1 MKTESVS
8 PRFAGLDTWTGDEV
22 LEALVAGQF
31 AAVAAVRAARQ
42 AIDEAAGAAVL
53 RLLRGG
59 RLAYAGAGTSGRI
72 AVQDGAELPPTFG
85 WPQSRLVYLLAGG
98 QTALLQAV
106 EGAEDNRLD
115 GEQLAQTLTPND
127 VLIGVAASGKTPFT
141 VGALVE
147 ARQRGALTIGVANN
161 AATPLLEQSH
171 HPILLDSGPEVVAGS
186 TRLAAGTAQKATL
199 NLLSTRIM
207 IGLGRVYEN
216 RMVEVEL
223 TNQKLVHRGHQM
235 LQEITGCNLEQAQ
248 TALERANRRVSLA
261 VLLLRGQTLE
271 DAQQLLAT
279 HGHLRAALA
288 ALQLT

>member
-1 MKTESVS
+1 MRTESVS
-8 PRFAGLDTWTGDEV
+8 PRFAGLDTWTGEEV
-22 LEALVAGQF
+22 LEALLAGQF
-31 AAVAAVRAARQ
+31 AAIAAVRAARQ
-42 AIDEAAGAAVL
+42 AIDEAASAAAL
-53 RLLRGG
+53 RLSRGG

-98 QTALLQAV
+98 QAALLQAV

-115 GEQLAQTLTPND
+115 GEQLAQSLTPND

-141 VGALVE
+141 VAALVA
-147 ARQRGALTIGVANN
+147 ARRLGALTIGVANN
-161 AATPLLEQSH
+161 AATPLLEQAH
-171 HPILLDSGPEVVAGS
+171 HPILLDSGSEVVAGS

-207 IGLGRVYEN
+207 IGLGRVYQN

-235 LQEITGCNLEQAQ
+235 LQELTGCTLEQAQ
-248 TALERANRRVSLA
+248 VALERANRRVSLA

-271 DAQQLLAT
+271 DAQQLLST

-288 ALQLT
+288 ALQLV